1 MYRETRILRRMAPF
15 FSSRAK
21 LAPMVVASCLA
32 AGCAAP
38 PVPWQSSPL
47 ASMHVASPNANQR
60 RPTLIVLHHTGED
73 SFVHALATLTDPR
86 SEVSAHYLIS
96 RDGRVAQLVDERQRA
111 WHAGVGRWGPISD
124 VNSASIGIEL
134 DNDGKSPF
142 SDPQI
147 TSLIAL
153 LHDLIGRYH
162 IDARNV
168 IGHADITPHRKD
180 DPSVFFPWSRLAAE
194 GIGLWCW
201 QPDEVSVAPLFDDA
215 AALRQIGYQ
224 VDSEDQ
230 FSAAR
235 LAFRRHFLASE
246 QTGALNPRE
255 RAVLACI
262 ANQQASRAIS

>member
-1 MYRETRILRRMAPF
+1 MSA
-15 FSSRAK
+15 
-21 LAPMVVASCLA
+21 LAS
-32 AGCAAP
+32 GCAAP
-38 PVPWQSSPL
+38 STPWQSSSL
-47 ASMHVASPNANQR
+47 ASMHVASPNANER
-60 RPTLIVLHHTGED
+60 RPALIILHHTGED

-96 RDGRVAQLVDERQRA
+96 RDGRIAQLVDERQRA
-111 WHAGVGRWGPISD
+111 WHAGVGRWGPIDD

-142 SDPQI
+142 SDQQI
-147 TSLIAL
+147 DSLIAL
-153 LHDLIGRYH
+153 LHDLIGRYR
-162 IDARNV
+162 IDPRNV

-180 DPSVFFPWSRLAAE
+180 DPSVFFPWSRLASQ

-201 QPDEVSVAPLFDDA
+201 QPDQVTMAPLFDDA

-235 LAFRRHFLASE
+235 VAFRRHFLASE
-246 QTGALNPRE
+246 QAGPFSIHE

-262 ANQQASRAIS
+262 ADQQATSVLS